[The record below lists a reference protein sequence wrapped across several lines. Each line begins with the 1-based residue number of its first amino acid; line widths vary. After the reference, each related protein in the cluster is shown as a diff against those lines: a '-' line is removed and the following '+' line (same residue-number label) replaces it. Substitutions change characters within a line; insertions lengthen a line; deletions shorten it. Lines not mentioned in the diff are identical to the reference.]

1 MYFRFCSGLLLVV
14 LISLGGVA
22 LEKRCLELRRSVS
35 RQRYR
40 LDVLLERH
48 AASRV
53 QALQLGAPLKL
64 LERDAPPA
72 RE

>member
-48 AASRV
+48 AAHRV
-53 QALQLGAPLKL
+53 QSQQLGAPLKL
-64 LERDAPPA
+64 MQREDAA
-72 RE
+72 HAD